1 MSAVSIKPIFSH
13 AQDDGQNIVIFLK
26 SGKLLQRGVHSA
38 LTFPISNQ
46 ESPEMALI
54 GTSTG
59 TVYVVNAV
67 GQLEK
72 MLNCSDDEVM
82 SITSDDDYIAVHCY
96 DGCTTVWLKEGYI
109 KWWNIN
115 MV

>member
-1 MSAVSIKPIFSH
+1 M
-13 AQDDGQNIVIFLK
+13 IFLK